1 MLLVSAVQ
9 KCESAISI
17 YIPSWV
23 SFPLPPPCHPSRLS
37 QSPELTDFLN
47 TSLPTYIRYSSH
59 HEHRCVLP
67 RRTKVMTS
75 QRHSLSSYGHREIR
89 HEHKF
94 RTIFWI
100 KTLKATQHKREASF
114 KCCQR
119 AFDTILVTDLPN
131 LWDPCKQEQS
141 RNKCV
146 HVSVLRYLAVSSESC
161 GKEERGKESA
171 MPFSWFTTSN
181 G

>member
-94 RTIFWI
+94 RTIFWT
-100 KTLKATQHKREASF
+100 KTLKATQRKREASF

-119 AFDTILVTDLPN
+119 AFDTILVTISSDLKFWFIRATIS
-131 LWDPCKQEQS
+131 LFF
-141 RNKCV
+141 
-146 HVSVLRYLAVSSESC
+146 SSNN
-161 GKEERGKESA
+161 
-171 MPFSWFTTSN
+171 TTIDTN
-181 G
+181 CMKARLI